1 MFNHITVSSQI
12 TKVIKK
18 NKIAGKYSLK
28 KEKILLMGYFVFDL
42 ITLDILITTSYFDF
56 F

>member
-28 KEKILLMGYFVFDL
+28 KEKILLMRYFVLNL
-42 ITLDILITTSYFDF
+42 IALDILILAFYFDF